1 MPVIRLNLP
10 FVLENHNS
18 LIFPTIIWIMKN
30 NIGSI
35 FVFFNKKIFKQTFIF
50 LLAIGVWV
58 PANAAVATAAVTADI
73 TSTITVGTIN
83 GLIFGDI
90 ASGAAAGTLT
100 LSAGGVRTTTGG
112 VTVNTAIAGSPA
124 AFDVQ
129 GDPNATYSITFPATV
144 IMTNGSLN
152 TMVVDNFTSS
162 PETTGVIDASGQQTL
177 FVGAT
182 LNVNSNQSFG
192 TYSGQLTVT
201 VDYN

>member
-1 MPVIRLNLP
+1 
-10 FVLENHNS
+10 
-18 LIFPTIIWIMKN
+18 MKN
-30 NIGSI
+30 NIDNI
-35 FVFFNKKIFKQTFIF
+35 FVFFNKKTFKQIFIF
-50 LLAIGVWV
+50 LLVIGVCV
-58 PANAAVATAAVTADI
+58 PASAVVATATVTADI

-83 GLIFGDI
+83 GLKFGDI
-90 ASGAAAGTLT
+90 AYGATAGTLT
-100 LSAGGVRTTTGG
+100 LSSGGVRTTTGG

-129 GDPNATYSITFPATV
+129 GDPNATYSITFPAAV
-144 IMTNGSLN
+144 IMTNGSPN
-152 TMVVDNFTSS
+152 TMVVDNFTSL

-192 TYSGQLTVT
+192 TYSGELTVT